1 MQAGRQFTHLLAQF
15 NLESDFPSLP
25 QNAAPSSAVD
35 PPTVSSWVLL
45 QPDAEEESTQSDS
58 DSSEPEE
65 PDSVMAAQPVEPS
78 KPPSK
83 PPSKQ
88 HSMQPV
94 ETEFALLI
102 KKQQAEACEHKRL
115 VNASGSNL
123 ADSAAGRGKGQ
134 AGT

>member
-1 MQAGRQFTHLLAQF
+1 MCRQARQFTHLLAQF
-15 NLESDFPSLP
+15 NLDSDFPSLP

-35 PPTVSSWVLL
+35 QPTVASWVVL

-83 PPSKQ
+83 Q
-88 HSMQPV
+88 HSKQPV
-94 ETEFALLI
+94 EAEFALLI

-123 ADSAAGRGKGQ
+123 ADSAAG
-134 AGT
+134 